1 MSIGIEVE
9 STPTAGFSNVRAHK
23 LRWSI
28 LLLICLMYM
37 IVFLDKGNISV
48 VAPVLMRQF
57 GFNKAGMGFIFSAF
71 VLAYGLGQVP
81 GGWLADRFGSR
92 SILGGVVA
100 VWSIMSVITG
110 FGASYM
116 AFIVTR
122 FLTGL
127 AEAGAFP
134 AATRAMHSWF
144 TKAERGFVQGVTHS
158 FGRLGSAIV
167 PPLGV
172 SLMLAFGWRAV
183 FFFCGGIG
191 IVWAVAFYAL
201 YRNRPE
207 EHPWISR
214 AELTHLL
221 QGETAHEKRARPKV
235 AWRRLLSS
243 PNMWFMM
250 VAYGC
255 YNYGIYFFT
264 AWLPTYLV
272 SYRHYSLA
280 KMGLVAALPLLAGMV
295 GDTVGGLLTDRILVR
310 TNNLKLARKVVAI
323 PALTLAAVFLI
334 PAGLTNN
341 PTTAVCL
348 LAASLFCMEC
358 FIGPAWALPMDVGGE
373 HCGTVAGLMNTA
385 GNLGG
390 SLSPVIFG
398 VLVQKGLWAAPFL
411 IQAGVLIT
419 GALVWL
425 FLIRPDQSV
434 VGNIEPLSI
443 AAH

>member
-1 MSIGIEVE
+1 
-9 STPTAGFSNVRAHK
+9 
-23 LRWSI
+23 
-28 LLLICLMYM
+28 MYM

-57 GFNKAGMGFIFSAF
+57 GFNKASMGFLFSAF

-92 SILGGVVA
+92 SVLGGLVA
-100 VWSIMSVITG
+100 VWSVLTVITG
-110 FGASYM
+110 LGASYM
-116 AFIVTR
+116 AFVTTR

-134 AATRAMHSWF
+134 AATRAMQSWF
-144 TKAERGFVQGVTHS
+144 TRAERGFAQGVTHS
-158 FGRLGSAIV
+158 FTRLGSAIV

-172 SLMLAFGWRAV
+172 SLTLAFGWRAV
-183 FFFCGGIG
+183 FYFCGTIG
-191 IVWAVAFYAL
+191 ICWAVAFYAL

-207 EHPWISR
+207 EHPWVSQ
-214 AELTHLL
+214 AELAHLL
-221 QGETAHEKRARPKV
+221 RADPGRAKRAKSKI

-250 VAYGC
+250 AAYGC

-272 SYRHYSLA
+272 TYRRFSLA
-280 KMGLVAALPLLAGMV
+280 AMGLVAALPLLAGMV
-295 GDTVGGLLTDRILVR
+295 GDTVGGVITDRILVR
-310 TNNLKLARKVVAI
+310 TNNLTLARKVVAV
-323 PALTLAAVFLI
+323 PALSLAAVFLI
-334 PAGLTNN
+334 PAALTHS
-341 PTTAVCL
+341 PQTAVCL

-373 HCGTVAGLMNTA
+373 HSGTVAGLMNTA

-390 SLSPVIFG
+390 ALSPIVFG
-398 VLVQKGLWAAPFL
+398 ALVQKELWATPFM
-411 IQAGVLIT
+411 IQAAVLLA
-419 GALVWL
+419 GAMIWL
-425 FLIRPDQSV
+425 FLIRPEQSV
-434 VGNIEPLSI
+434 VDDIQTPLV